1 VKTFVKGLVFL
12 GICGVLLG
20 CVHVPSPSFPP
31 PIYPCPTQE
40 DVVRL
45 AELLAHPVDPI
56 EAIELDALA
65 SRFIGSAAYCQT
77 AEVHLR

>member
-1 VKTFVKGLVFL
+1 MKTFVKGLVFL

-20 CVHVPSPSFPP
+20 CVHGPSPSFPP

-45 AELLAHPVDPI
+45 AELLAHPVDPV

-65 SRFIGSAAYCQT
+65 SRFIGAAAYCQV
-77 AEVHLR
+77 AEVHLQ

>member
-1 VKTFVKGLVFL
+1 M
-12 GICGVLLG
+12 LLG
-20 CVHVPSPSFPP
+20 CVTVPDPVFPP
-31 PIYPCPTQE
+31 PIYPCPTQA
-40 DVVRL
+40 DVIKL

-65 SRFIGSAAYCQT
+65 SRFIGSAAYCQV